1 MCRSG
6 KDKFKVLSR
15 LHFIPYEEPQ
25 HIIVGVFDE
34 QHIETAAET
43 RKKHPEDDFMCD
55 EHALNELY
63 E

>member
-1 MCRSG
+1 MCQSG
-6 KDKFKVLSR
+6 KDKLKVLSR

-34 QHIETAAET
+34 RHIEAAAET
-43 RKKHPEDDFMCD
+43 EKYPEDDFMYD
-55 EHALNELY
+55 EYTLNELY